1 MNTFDRRE
9 AVKALR
15 AYPKIQRRRREAKIT
30 PDYGGVVVQHSATR
44 TTENVA
50 LASRLTD
57 AELNIISAVDFAMQM
72 QGRCYNATERLKLVQ
87 MVYFRRTHTLQGV
100 ATEVGYNINTIKAWN
115 SELLS
120 SVFTGLKLQKT
131 SQKE

>member
-1 MNTFDRRE
+1 MNASDRRE

-15 AYPKIQRRRREAKIT
+15 AYPRIQRRQNEAKIT
-30 PDYGGVVVQHSATR
+30 PDYGGVVVQHGATR

-50 LASRLTD
+50 LASNLTD
-57 AELNIISAVDFAMQM
+57 AEQNIIAAVEFALQM
-72 QGRCYNATERLKLVQ
+72 QSRCYNASERLKLVQ

-100 ATEVGYNINTIKAWN
+100 ALEVGYNVNTIKTWN

-120 SVFTGLKLQKT
+120 SVFTALRVKN
-131 SQKE
+131 